1 MAETRRT
8 RFAPSPTGFM
18 HIGNLRSALYT
29 YLIAKSKGGDFILR
43 IEDTDQERLVEGAVE
58 VIYKTL
64 KTCGLKHDEGP
75 DIGGPCAPYVQ
86 SQRLDHYLP
95 YAEKL
100 IAEGKA
106 YRCFCSKEDLE
117 AQVETSENGEKV
129 FGYNR
134 HCRNLSAEE
143 IQKNMDAGKPYV
155 IRQKMPLEGTTSFED
170 VVYGKITVEN
180 KELEDQV
187 LIKSDGFPTYNFAN
201 VIDDHEMG
209 ITHVVRGSEYLSS
222 TPKYNLLYEALG
234 FEAPTYVHLP
244 LINGTDGK
252 KLSKRHGATSFHEL
266 VDKGYLAEAIINYI
280 AFLGWS
286 PGKDTREI
294 FKLDELTEVFDE
306 THIGKAPA
314 VFDYQKLAW
323 YNAHYL
329 QALSAEEF
337 KAYLKPYTEDFFGDQ
352 YYNLDVLA
360 EALQTRLDFAEQLP
374 EMIGFL
380 KNLPEYDENLF
391 YNKRQKLNTEN
402 SQEILGIVIEKLEAL
417 PDFTRDAVHDT
428 LMGIGNEH
436 AWKTGQVMGPPRL
449 AVAGQPVTPGGAIE
463 MIMVLGRDESLKR
476 MHQAYDFLEEFNK
489 NSQA

>member
-29 YLIAKSKGGDFILR
+29 YLISKSKGGDFILR
-43 IEDTDQERLVEGAVE
+43 IEDTDQERLVEGAVD
-58 VIYKTL
+58 VIYQTL

-86 SQRLDHYLP
+86 SQRLDHYRP

-100 IAEGKA
+100 IEDGKA
-106 YRCFCSKEDLE
+106 YRCFCTKEDLE
-117 AQVETSENGEKV
+117 AQAQTSENGEKV

-134 HCRNLSAEE
+134 HCRNLSEEE
-143 IQKNMDAGKPYV
+143 IKANLEAGKPYV
-155 IRQKMPLEGTTSFED
+155 IRQKMPLEGTTTFSD
-170 VVYGKITVEN
+170 VVYGEITVEN
-180 KELEDQV
+180 KELEDQI

-266 VDKGYLAEAIINYI
+266 VDKGYLEEAIINYI

-294 FKLDELTEVFDE
+294 FNLEELTEVFDE
-306 THIGKAPA
+306 KHIGKAPA

-329 QALSAEEF
+329 QELSAEDF
-337 KAYLKPYTEDFFGDQ
+337 KNYLKPYTDEFFAGQ
-352 YYNLDVLA
+352 YYNLDILA
-360 EALQTRLDFAEQLP
+360 EALQTRLDFAEQVP
-374 EMIGFL
+374 DMIGFL

-417 PDFTRDAVHDT
+417 EDFSRDAVHDT
-428 LMGIGNEH
+428 LMAIGQEH

-463 MIMVLGRDESLKR
+463 MIMVLGREESLKR
-476 MHQAYDFLEEFNK
+476 MHKAYDFLSEFNK
-489 NSQA
+489 K